1 MSRVPCGEHD
11 VAMGAEFGL
20 VRGRRLV
27 VGDRV
32 RIVSPS
38 SAPVRE
44 EVERGAGV
52 LERWGLRVEL
62 GRHVF
67 DRWGPMAGRDEDRL
81 RDLDEAFADPGVRA
95 VLASRGGAGAYRIAD
110 RLDMAAVRRDPK
122 PFVGFS
128 DATHLHLALWSR
140 CRLATVHAPFMTFG
154 DDVLDA
160 GTTEAVRRALMTA
173 DPVTVHRDPDE
184 PTAALTVPGTAVG
197 TLVGGNLT
205 ALRTEAGCGLPR
217 LEGAILLLEHV
228 GDGLRHLDR
237 ALTQL
242 RRSGALTGL
251 RGVVLGQ
258 FLGFEDA
265 AGRFDDGGWG
275 AADVLADHLDSLG
288 VPVLGG
294 VPVGHR
300 DFPLTL
306 PLGTEAAIDA
316 AAGTLTVQP
325 AVS

>member
-1 MSRVPCGEHD
+1 MPN
-11 VAMGAEFGL
+11 EFTCM
-20 VRGRRLV
+20 RGRRLV
-27 VGDRV
+27 AGDRV

-38 SAPVRE
+38 SPPVRE
-44 EVERGAGV
+44 EVERGTEV
-52 LERWGLRVEL
+52 LEGWGLRVEL

-67 DRWGPMAGRDEDRL
+67 DRCGPMAGRDEDRL
-81 RDLDEAFADPGVRA
+81 EDLDEAFADPGVRA

-110 RLDMAAVRRDPK
+110 RLDLAAVRHDPK
-122 PFVGFS
+122 PFVGYS

-140 CRLATVHAPFMTFG
+140 CGLATVHAPSLTFG
-154 DDVLDA
+154 DDLLDA

-173 DPVTVHRDPDE
+173 DPVTLHQDPDE
-184 PTAALTVPGTAVG
+184 PTAAVTVPGTAVG

-205 ALRTEAGCGLPR
+205 ALHTEAGCGLPP

-228 GDGLRHLDR
+228 DDRLRHVDR

-242 RRSGALTGL
+242 RRSGALRGL

-258 FLGFEDA
+258 FTGFENA
-265 AGRFDDGGWG
+265 AGRPDDGGWG
-275 AADVLADHLDSLG
+275 MADVLADHLDAIG

-306 PLGTEAAIDA
+306 PLGTEAVIDTV
-316 AAGTLTVQP
+316 AGTLSVQS
-325 AVS
+325 AVF